1 MHPSFQKAYEI
12 LAKREAQEAEF
23 EQWRA
28 AHADELE
35 QARHE
40 RLVRKDAQ
48 ELPMIYK
55 TREDALVQPAPPQ
68 EAQTDAWDAWLQRH
82 LESFAEV
89 LGEEAG
95 KDHAALEK
103 KIKRLNTHVA
113 RLRLEVAKLKAKP
126 NGA

>member
-1 MHPSFQKAYEI
+1 MHPTIQKAHEI

-23 EQWRA
+23 EQWRE

-55 TREDALVQPAPPQ
+55 TNENALVQPPPPQ
-68 EAQTDAWDAWLQRH
+68 KAQTDAWDAWLQRN
-82 LESFAEV
+82 LETFAEV

-95 KDHAALEK
+95 KDYRKLQKQIDELRAEVKAMKAA
-103 KIKRLNTHVA
+103 NA
-113 RLRLEVAKLKAKP
+113 RV
-126 NGA
+126 